1 MCASVQRTVSAAE
14 IGEGGNVG
22 AAGQCQMKFGGA
34 PPDLPHAL
42 QHRGRFGVSGR
53 RFFGQ
58 QALLVDE
65 AVERGAGDRPGIAL
79 IADKFMHDGKR
90 RARLAFHQLDRA
102 EQCGRILEMGDV
114 NQKAPD
120 LDFRV
125 HARSNAAQD
134 FHDVP
139 AVRHHA

>member
-1 MCASVQRTVSAAE
+1 VRRP
-14 IGEGGNVG
+14 I
-22 AAGQCQMKFGGA
+22 
-34 PPDLPHAL
+34 LPHAL
-42 QHRGRFGVSGR
+42 AASRPFRGFRAAVLLR
-53 RFFGQ
+53 Q

-125 HARSNAAQD
+125 HARGNAAQD
-134 FHDVP
+134 FTMYLLSVTN
-139 AVRHHA
+139 A